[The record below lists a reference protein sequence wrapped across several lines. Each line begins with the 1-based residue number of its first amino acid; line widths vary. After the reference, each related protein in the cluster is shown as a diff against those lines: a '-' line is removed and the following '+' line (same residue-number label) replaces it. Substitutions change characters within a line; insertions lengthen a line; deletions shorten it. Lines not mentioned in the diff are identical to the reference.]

1 MQDEIPNTVETEIVD
16 VVCYEILPHA
26 HEDIV
31 EGLLRI
37 EPESTLRIANQ

>member
-16 VVCYEILPHA
+16 VVAFDLLPHA

-37 EPESTLRIANQ
+37 EPESTLRIAGQ